1 MYRGREVTLL
11 LREGYVNAEFIDL
24 ARKKEPTEAE
34 DRRLVAL
41 KLEMAGRVM
50 AAPAAEVYDATD
62 GN

>member
-1 MYRGREVTLL
+1 ML